1 MRLKEIGED
10 HFIKAIE
17 RRFSAEGLGGG
28 ARGRRVLKGIGDD
41 TSVTL
46 PGPGTVTLATTDTL
60 AEGTHFQR
68 AWADPY
74 LLGRK
79 SLSISISD
87 IAAMGG
93 EPFFF
98 LISLQVPARTT
109 LEFIDRLYKGVSDV
123 AEGAGAVL
131 AGGNTARASRSFSI
145 TTTLVG
151 EAPQGRVVYRKG
163 ARPGE
168 TIYVTGTLGDSALGL
183 AELKRGGLTA
193 LKGPLKKAVR
203 RHLDPT
209 ARLEAGRGLARRS
222 IATAMIDI
230 SDGLLIDLKRLC
242 SESSTGAVVSAPALP
257 LSRELRRHMKERGRT
272 GATALALAG
281 GEDYELLFTARPADG
296 PKIERLATRLGLA
309 MTPVGEVAPPEE
321 GITVT
326 GEDGVPLKIKR
337 EGFTHF

>member
-10 HFIKAIE
+10 RFIKAIE
-17 RRFSAEGLGGG
+17 RRFAAQEVGGG
-28 ARGRRVLKGIGDD
+28 RGRRRVLKGIGDD

-60 AEGTHFQR
+60 AEGTHFR
-68 AWADPY
+68 KAWADPY

-109 LEFIDRLYKGVSDV
+109 IEFIDRLYKGLSDV
-123 AEGAGAVL
+123 AEGSGAVL
-131 AGGNTARASRSFSI
+131 AGGNTARSSRSLSI

-151 EAPQGRVVYRKG
+151 EARQGRVVYRKG
-163 ARPGE
+163 ASPGE

-183 AELKRGGLTA
+183 AELKREGLAA
-193 LKGPLKKAVR
+193 LKGPLKRAVR

-209 ARLEAGRGLARRS
+209 ARLEAGRELARRS
-222 IATAMIDI
+222 LATAMIDL
-230 SDGLLIDLKRLC
+230 SDGLLLDLKRLC

-257 LSRELRRHMKERGRT
+257 LSGELRGRA

-296 PKIERLATRLGLA
+296 PKVKRLAARLGLA

-326 GEDGVPLKIKR
+326 GEDGAPLKITQ